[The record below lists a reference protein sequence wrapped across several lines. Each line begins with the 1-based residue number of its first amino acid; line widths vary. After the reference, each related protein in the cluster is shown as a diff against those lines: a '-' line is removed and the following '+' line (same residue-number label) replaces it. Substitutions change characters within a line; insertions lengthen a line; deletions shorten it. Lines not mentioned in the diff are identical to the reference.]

1 VPIIYITLAVLI
13 VLDLA
18 YLAPWTS
25 GIGYLIVLTGIPA
38 YFIWK
43 RSAAS
48 RPASTDTDGLA
59 TEEG

>member
-1 VPIIYITLAVLI
+1 VPIVYIVLALLI

-38 YFIWK
+38 YFIWR

-48 RPASTDTDGLA
+48 RPTDADA
-59 TEEG
+59 PEEA